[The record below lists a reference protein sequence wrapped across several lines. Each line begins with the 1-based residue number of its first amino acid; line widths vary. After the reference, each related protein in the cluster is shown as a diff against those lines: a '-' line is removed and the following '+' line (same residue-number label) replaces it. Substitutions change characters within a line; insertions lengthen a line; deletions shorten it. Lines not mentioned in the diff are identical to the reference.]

1 MENTKPTQT
10 TMPNET
16 VMKLMAEAVADKV
29 REKIMNDYLD
39 VIHDACGDVVMDF
52 LGADAYGDNDDAH
65 MDVMMELCGRISVI
79 AV

>member
-65 MDVMMELCGRISVI
+65 MDVMMELCGRISVV

>member
-16 VMKLMAEAVADKV
+16 VMNLMAEAVADKV
-29 REKIMNDYLD
+29 REKIMNDYAD

-65 MDVMMELCGRISVI
+65 MDVMMELCGRISIV

>member
-1 MENTKPTQT
+1 
-10 TMPNET
+10 MPNET

-29 REKIMNDYLD
+29 SEKIMNDYLD

>member
-10 TMPNET
+10 TMPNEI
-16 VMKLMAEAVADKV
+16 VMKLMAEAVAEKV
-29 REKIMNDYLD
+29 REKIMDDYAD

-52 LGADAYGDNDDAH
+52 LGADAYGDNADTPLE
-65 MDVMMELCGRISVI
+65 VMMELSGRIAVI